1 MNAADVVAA
10 IGKGLVAALETNE
23 RFLGADGS
31 IYRNAQIQ
39 TEYVTTVKLGEAL
52 VGFDRVVRLEAS
64 MRGLR
69 RKFGGLARLHA
80 LNDTA
85 SRWPAIESALAPF
98 TFGKQR
104 LDVLVESSDTD
115 KPPLL
120 MVEAKLGVSNVAGV
134 IRDIDRIVKLFE
146 ILEAV
151 GMLQEQTY
159 GAAVFHVQQDGA
171 RASAL
176 QAKAQSL
183 LDAVAAHVAPMRT
196 SHPRLKIKAGLLTGS
211 QIEQP
216 VSGSYEIRDDGAI
229 ESEFEKDGFAFSAG
243 MVLIGA
249 CADIDTVQF

>member
-1 MNAADVVAA
+1 MNAADVVSA

-23 RFLGADGS
+23 RFLGAEGS
-31 IYRNAQIQ
+31 IYQNAQIQ

-85 SRWPAIESALAPF
+85 RRWPAIKFALAPF

-104 LDVLVESSDTD
+104 LDVLVESSEGD
-115 KPPLL
+115 KPPIL
-120 MVEAKLGVSNVAGV
+120 MVEVKLGVSNVNGV
-134 IRDIDRIVKLFE
+134 LRDIDRIVKLFE

-151 GMLQEQTY
+151 GLLQEQTY
-159 GAAVFHVQQDGA
+159 GAAVFHVQQEGV
-171 RASAL
+171 RATEL
-176 QAKAQSL
+176 QAKAQNL
-183 LDAVAAHVAPMRT
+183 LDAVAAHVSPMRT

-211 QIEQP
+211 QIEQLA
-216 VSGSYEIRDDGAI
+216 SGSYEVRDDGVI
-229 ESEFEKDGFAFSAG
+229 EAEFEKHGFAFSAG